1 MKGKSVS
8 EERTA
13 GSEGDQR
20 DQKDQE
26 DQKDQYGAAVPPCQ
40 TRCATV
46 PPRTTTIVRPQTS
59 NSLDRSRLHAERDD
73 AIASRPRAS
82 ARRAG
87 CGTPYPA
94 HSACALRSIALPI
107 CGQAVSSYSGRD
119 SGGRAGP
126 RLTAASPR
134 ATSTSR
140 CRNFRHTV
148 DPGGGEQRQSARD
161 AGQGGERGS
170 VRESPRGSREGARS
184 YTGDNRRGSH
194 EGAVHGLE
202 AGRGSS
208 WKDG

>member
-20 DQKDQE
+20 

-46 PPRTTTIVRPQTS
+46 PPRTTTIVRPQMS

-148 DPGGGEQRQSARD
+148 GPGGAS
-161 AGQGGERGS
+161 RGR
-170 VRESPRGSREGARS
+170 VRETRGRGARGAVLESRREGAGREPGVTRETTEEGVTRAQ
-184 YTGDNRRGSH
+184 YTDWPMG
-194 EGAVHGLE
+194 GLE

-208 WKDG
+208 WKEG